1 MEEARKVPLGKSIR
15 INSVDVN
22 LDDIDMK
29 RLAKEE
35 KRDEVRISQLSDKL
49 QEVTNNLTQAN
60 MDASQDPGINLD
72 PSILSTDSQRRKI
85 KQLHYE
91 IEKYQKEITLLK
103 VKLQFKKLI
112 MEKKKIRDSVVDL
125 EGNGNNAG

>member
-1 MEEARKVPLGKSIR
+1 MPFGKSIR

-22 LDDIDMK
+22 LDEIDMK

-49 QEVTNNLTQAN
+49 QEVTNNLTHAN
-60 MDASQDPGINLD
+60 LEASQDPGIAMD
-72 PSILSTDSQRRKI
+72 PSIITTDSQRRKI
-85 KQLHYE
+85 RQLHYE
-91 IEKYQKEITLLK
+91 IEKYQKEIQLLK

-112 MEKKKIRDSVVDL
+112 MEKKRMRDSEVDL
-125 EGNGNNAG
+125 GGGRDTKGG